1 MTGGAQGAGDAGSGG
16 GGGQGGAAAAG
27 GGGGFDWAGALGE
40 GGKDFLPVVQTKG
53 WKGPADAVKSYTEL
67 EKTLGADRIV
77 LPGKDAKPED
87 WEAVY
92 GKLGRP
98 AKAEDYGFKAPQG
111 IPEGIY
117 DPKFAS
123 WAQTAFHRAGL
134 SARQAQA
141 VHDEFVKM
149 SVEGHNARVGEIK
162 AKGDAGEA
170 ELRKEWGGDYDKHVE
185 MAKRARKA
193 LDVSD
198 DDLSAIEGAIGL
210 PKLLKMFAKLGGRMG
225 EDTAVGA
232 GGGGLRD
239 PAAEL
244 ADLNARRTERMK
256 ADPTW
261 AASPEAQQL
270 ERRRMELYAQLH
282 PGMAS

>member
-1 MTGGAQGAGDAGSGG
+1 MTLGTGEAGG
-16 GGGQGGAAAAG
+16 GGGQAAAG
-27 GGGGFDWAGALGE
+27 GGGGFDWAATLGD
-40 GGKDFLPVVQTKG
+40 GGKDLLPVVQTKG
-53 WKGPADAVKSYTEL
+53 WKGPADAIKSYTEL

-87 WEAVY
+87 WDAVY
-92 GKLGRP
+92 AKLGRP
-98 AKAEDYGFKAPQG
+98 AKPEEYGFKAPQD
-111 IPEGIY
+111 IPDGIY
-117 DPKFAS
+117 DPKFAA
-123 WAQTAFHRAGL
+123 WAQTAFHKAGL
-134 SARQAQA
+134 TPRQAAA

-149 SVEGHNARVGEIK
+149 SLEGHNARVNDIK
-162 AKGDAGEA
+162 SKGDAGEA

-185 MAKRARKA
+185 SGRRAAKA
-193 LDVSD
+193 LGVAAE
-198 DDLSAIEGAIGL
+198 DLDRIEGAIGM
-210 PKLLKMFAKLGGRMG
+210 PKLLKLFASIGGRMG

-239 PAAEL
+239 PATEL
-244 ADLNARRTERMK
+244 ADLNTRRTERMK

-270 ERRRMELYAQLH
+270 EKRRMELYAQLH

>member
-1 MTGGAQGAGDAGSGG
+1 MTGGAQGAGDAG
-16 GGGQGGAAAAG
+16 G

-77 LPGKDAKPED
+77 LPGKDAKPEEWD
-87 WEAVY
+87 AVY

-98 AKAEDYGFKAPQG
+98 GKPEEYGFKPPAG

-123 WAQTAFHRAGL
+123 WAQTAFHKAGL
-134 SARQAQA
+134 TARQAAA

-149 SVEGHNARVGEIK
+149 SLEGHNARVNDIK

-185 MAKRARKA
+185 AGRRAAKA
-193 LDVSD
+193 LGVEAA
-198 DDLSAIEGAIGL
+198 DLDRIESAIGM
-210 PKLLKMFAKLGGRMG
+210 PKLLKLFAQIGGRMG
-225 EDTAVGA
+225 EDSAVGSGA
-232 GGGGLRD
+232 GGLRD
-239 PAAEL
+239 PSAEL
-244 ADLNARRTERMK
+244 NDLNLRRAERMK

>member
-1 MTGGAQGAGDAGSGG
+1 MTGGAQGGGDAGNG
-16 GGGQGGAAAAG
+16 GGGQGGSAAA

-98 AKAEDYGFKAPQG
+98 AKAEDYGFKAPQD

-162 AKGDAGEA
+162 ARGDAGEA

-185 MAKRARKA
+185 AGRRAAKA
-193 LDVSD
+193 LGVEAA
-198 DDLSAIEGAIGL
+198 DLDRIESAIGM
-210 PKLLKMFAKLGGRMG
+210 PKLLKLFSQIGGRMG

-239 PAAEL
+239 PATEL
-244 ADLNARRTERMK
+244 ADLNARRAERMK
-256 ADPTW
+256 ADAAW